1 MTRIVGILLAA
12 GRATRFGGDKL
23 SATLANAPAD
33 VAAGTPVGVAAAK
46 HLIAALPDS
55 LAVVRDVDDPHA
67 ASLRTAGLR
76 VVAGAQADDGMGRSL
91 ACGVVAAKDADGW
104 VVTLA
109 DMPWI
114 APATIRA
121 IANAI
126 AAGADIAAP
135 SFDGERGHP
144 VGFARRH
151 YGALS
156 ALTGDAGARALLDR
170 HRDRVA
176 LVAVDDAGIL
186 RDVDLPADLRDAS

>member
-55 LAVVRDVDDPHA
+55 LAVVRDVDDRLA

-76 VVAGAQADDGMGRSL
+76 VVACAQADDGMGRSL